1 MSSEIPNA
9 SNTNFP
15 KGDRVRF
22 RLSGRYVQGL
32 VKEDRGP
39 IGIRGRH
46 LYLVEFR
53 AEPQSPSQIELP
65 ADQLEAA
72 QGTASIK

>member
-1 MSSEIPNA
+1 MPEPR
-9 SNTNFP
+9 FH
-15 KGDRVRF
+15 KGDRVQFRF
-22 RLSGRYVQGL
+22 GLRSVQGE

-53 AEPQSPSQIELP
+53 REALSDSLSEIELP
-65 ADQLEAA
+65 AVELQLV
-72 QGTASIK
+72 QDTASTE

>member
-1 MSSEIPNA
+1 MPEPR
-9 SNTNFP
+9 FR

-22 RLSGRYVQGL
+22 RFGIRSVQGE

-39 IGIRGRH
+39 IGIKGRR

-53 AEPQSPSQIELP
+53 IEPESISPSLVELP
-65 ADQLEAA
+65 AEDLQLV
-72 QGTASIK
+72 QDTASTE

>member
-1 MSSEIPNA
+1 MPIID
-9 SNTNFP
+9 FH
-15 KGDRVRF
+15 KGDRVKF
-22 RLSGRYVQGL
+22 RLGTRWVQGL

-65 ADQLEAA
+65 AEQMEPVQPAVA
-72 QGTASIK
+72 TK